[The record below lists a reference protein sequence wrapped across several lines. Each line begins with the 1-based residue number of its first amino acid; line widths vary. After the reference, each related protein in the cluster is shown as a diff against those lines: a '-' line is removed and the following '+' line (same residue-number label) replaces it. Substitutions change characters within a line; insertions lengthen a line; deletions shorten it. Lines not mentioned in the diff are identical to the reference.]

1 MRLFGRVFGRGRPA
15 AVPLVDD
22 GTLRLVGSGLDPVRG
37 DSAVLNDVARAG
49 HDLTEP
55 VLIRQLFT
63 LHDLADRPALVA
75 ALAENGYDVDPVVGA
90 AGDAGDPGDA
100 GNSEAGDRADG
111 SCAEQLVGRKTQ
123 VLTVLSASQARARL
137 TGLETRLAVHY
148 LGWEA
153 LAPPPAA
160 RPA

>member
-37 DSAVLNDVARAG
+37 DSAVLDDVARAG

-55 VLIRQLFT
+55 VLVRQLFT

-75 ALAENGYDVDPVVGA
+75 ALAENGYDVDQVVRA
-90 AGDAGDPGDA
+90 AGGAGDPRD
-100 GNSEAGDRADG
+100 SEAGDRADG

>member
-1 MRLFGRVFGRGRPA
+1 VRLFGRGRPA
-15 AVPLVDD
+15 AVPLVDE

-37 DSAVLNDVARAG
+37 DSAVLDDVARAG

-55 VLIRQLFT
+55 VLVRQLFT

-75 ALAENGYDVDPVVGA
+75 ALAENGYDVDQVVRA
-90 AGDAGDPGDA
+90 AGGAGDPRD
-100 GNSEAGDRADG
+100 SEAGDRADG

>member
-1 MRLFGRVFGRGRPA
+1 MRLFGRGRPA

-37 DSAVLNDVARAG
+37 DSAVLDDVARAG

-55 VLIRQLFT
+55 VLVRQLFT

-75 ALAENGYDVDPVVGA
+75 ALAENGYDVDQVVRA
-90 AGDAGDPGDA
+90 AGGAGDPRD
-100 GNSEAGDRADG
+100 SEAGDRADG

>member
-1 MRLFGRVFGRGRPA
+1 VRLFGRGRPA

-37 DSAVLNDVARAG
+37 DSAVLDDVARAG

-55 VLIRQLFT
+55 VLVRQLFT

-75 ALAENGYDVDPVVGA
+75 ALAENGYDVDQVVRA
-90 AGDAGDPGDA
+90 AGGAGDPRD
-100 GNSEAGDRADG
+100 SEAGDRADG

>member
-1 MRLFGRVFGRGRPA
+1 VRLFGRVFGRGRPA

-37 DSAVLNDVARAG
+37 DSAVLDDVARAG

-55 VLIRQLFT
+55 VLVRQLFT

-75 ALAENGYDVDPVVGA
+75 ALAENGYDVDQVVRA
-90 AGDAGDPGDA
+90 AGGAGDPRD
-100 GNSEAGDRADG
+100 SEAGDRADG

>member
-1 MRLFGRVFGRGRPA
+1 MRLFGGVFGRGRPA

-37 DSAVLNDVARAG
+37 DSAVLDDVARAG

-55 VLIRQLFT
+55 VLVRQLFT

-75 ALAENGYDVDPVVGA
+75 ALAENGYDVDQVVRA
-90 AGDAGDPGDA
+90 AGGAGDPRD
-100 GNSEAGDRADG
+100 SEAGDRADG